1 MKVVRVMAVYY
12 IEQHLLLARVRT
24 VIKDCDGKPVFLL
37 VGSWGTRGDSISIY
51 QLDGEVLASAK
62 QTAFS
67 YKSRF
72 DLYDR
77 YEKVGSLSRLFS
89 VSRDFYFI
97 KKLHWLATGDIKN
110 QTYKLYHFNDKV
122 MEMTKET
129 SYRGDFYRIDVSK
142 EANAP
147 LCICIASVL
156 DYWAR
161 RESKADEL
169 ITKKS
174 VNLQL
179 G

>member
-1 MKVVRVMAVYY
+1 MAIYY
-12 IEQHLLLARVRT
+12 IEQHLLSAKVRT
-24 VIKDCDGKPVFLL
+24 VIKDGEGNPIFLL

-72 DLYDR
+72 DLYDH

-110 QTYKLYHFNDKV
+110 QTYKIYHFNDKI

-129 SYRGDFYRIDVSK
+129 NYKGDFFKIEVFTES
-142 EANAP
+142 NAP
-147 LCICIASVL
+147 LCLCIASVL

-161 RESKADEL
+161 RGSKVEDL
-169 ITKKS
+169 MTKKS
-174 VNLQL
+174 ADFQL